1 VATTVNAY
9 GTREAGTPLAP
20 VTIERRPVGPHD
32 VQLDVLFCGI
42 CHSDIHFAG
51 GDFGPLPTSPL
62 VPGHEIVGVVTE
74 VGAEV
79 TRHQVGDRVGIG
91 CMVDSCRDCANC
103 AAGEEQYCLN
113 GHTLVFGSPD
123 RDGTITQGG
132 YSQMVVAN
140 EDFVVK
146 VPESLDP
153 AAAAPLLCAGIT
165 TYAPLK
171 RWGAGPGTKVAVVGL
186 GGLGHLGVKI
196 AKAMG
201 AEVTVLSRSESKR
214 AAAEALGADHYHAT
228 GDPNTFKRLANT
240 FDIVLNTVS
249 APVDLDAYLGLLRLR
264 GTLATVGATTE
275 PMPVNVFSLFG
286 NERTVAGSQFGS
298 IRETQEM
305 LDFCAE
311 HGVSAEVELIRAEQ
325 INEAYQRVLTSDVR
339 YRFVIDNAT
348 LAS

>member
-103 AAGEEQYCLN
+103 AGGEEQYCLN

-171 RWGAGPGTKVAVVGL
+171 RWGAGPGTTVAVVGL